1 MKSRIQ
7 SIELAGRACMLCLP
21 ERLSEPATL
30 FLCHMGA
37 EAGALAREVF
47 ARLPRD
53 FAPVALAAVTDV
65 VWDRDYTPWPSD
77 CLSGRAFSGG
87 AEAYLDY
94 VEGTFLPG
102 LQEELSVRAVYSLG
116 YSLGGLCA
124 LHALTRSACY
134 SGGLSVSG
142 ALWYPGFLSFFQA
155 RRPSAPVYCS
165 LGRSESRTRHPV
177 MRCGADCAQAIASR
191 PGDCF
196 EWTNGNHFFEI
207 PQRLALAIQWACRAG

>member
-7 SIELAGRACMLCLP
+7 SIKLAGRACMLCLP

-124 LHALTRSACY
+124 LYALTRSACY

-165 LGRSESRTRHPV
+165 LGRS
-177 MRCGADCAQAIASR
+177 
-191 PGDCF
+191 
-196 EWTNGNHFFEI
+196 
-207 PQRLALAIQWACRAG
+207 